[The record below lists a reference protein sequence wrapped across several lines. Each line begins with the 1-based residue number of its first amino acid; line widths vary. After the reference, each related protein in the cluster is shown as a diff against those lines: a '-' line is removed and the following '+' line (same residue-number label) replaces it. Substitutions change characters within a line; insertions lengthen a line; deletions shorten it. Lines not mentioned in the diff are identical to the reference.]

1 MSKAREEVKAGIW
14 VIGGIAAL
22 VTVGLTISLAL
33 GGVSWLTAPFRGEV
47 DKRNRTEGSGAFRI
61 ATYEEFFGLCSTV
74 QSKEGAIKALEE
86 ENKTASESRRAQIS
100 TSLTALKSSRI
111 EAVSEYNAKA
121 AQEHRSAFRDKDL
134 PPRLDVDDMNTT
146 CAP

>member
-1 MSKAREEVKAGIW
+1 MSEAREDVKAGIW

-22 VTVGLTISLAL
+22 VTVGLIITLVI

-47 DKRNRTEGSGAFRI
+47 DQRDRTEGSGAFRI

-74 QSKEGAIKALEE
+74 HSKEGTIKTLEE
-86 ENKTASESRRAQIS
+86 ESETASESRRAQIG

-111 EAVSEYNAKA
+111 EAVDEYNAKA
-121 AQEHRSAFRDKDL
+121 ALEHRSAFKDKDL
-134 PPRLDVDDMNTT
+134 PPRLDVNDMNTT

>member
-1 MSKAREEVKAGIW
+1 MSAPREELKTGFW

-22 VTVGLTISLAL
+22 VTVGLIITLVV

-47 DKRNRTEGSGAFRI
+47 DKRDRTEGSGAFRI

-74 QSKEGAIKALEE
+74 QSKEGTIKTLEE
-86 ENKTASESRRAQIS
+86 ENKTASESRRAQIN

-111 EAVSEYNAKA
+111 EAVNEYNAKA
-121 AQEHRSAFRDKDL
+121 AQEHRSAFKDEDL
-134 PPRLDVDDMNTT
+134 PPRLDVNDMNTT

>member
-1 MSKAREEVKAGIW
+1 MSTTREDFKAGIW
-14 VIGGIAAL
+14 VIGAVAAL
-22 VTVGLTISLAL
+22 VTVGLTLTLAI

-47 DKRNRTEGSGAFRI
+47 DKRDRTEGSGAFRI

-74 QSKEGAIKALEE
+74 QSKEGTIRTLEE

-100 TSLTALKSSRI
+100 TSLTALKSSRM
-111 EAVSEYNAKA
+111 EAVNEYNAKA

-134 PPRLDVDDMNTT
+134 PPRLDVNDMNTT

>member
-1 MSKAREEVKAGIW
+1 MSNTREDVKALIW

-22 VTVGLTISLAL
+22 VTIGLTITLAI
-33 GGVSWLTAPFRGEV
+33 GGISWLTAPFRGEV
-47 DKRNRTEGSGAFRI
+47 DKRDRTDGSGEFRI

-74 QSKEGAIKALEE
+74 QSKEGTIKALEE
-86 ENKTASESRRAQIS
+86 EDKTASESRRAQIR

-111 EAVSEYNAKA
+111 EAVNEYNAKA
-121 AQEHRSAFRDKDL
+121 AQEHRSAFKDKDL
-134 PPRLDVDDMNTT
+134 PPRLDVNDMSTT